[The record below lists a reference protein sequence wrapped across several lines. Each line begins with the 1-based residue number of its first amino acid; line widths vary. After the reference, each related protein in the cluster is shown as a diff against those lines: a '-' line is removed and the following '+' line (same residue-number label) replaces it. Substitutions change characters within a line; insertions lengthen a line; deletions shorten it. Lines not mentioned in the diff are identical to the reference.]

1 MIHIRNDYDQNK
13 LTIILPEA
21 EIRSEQKNCPLCP
34 GNEYMT
40 NLSIVSLVAK
50 DGMLQRLQDSYDRY
64 VKNWTIRIFESK
76 NPIVSTKSD
85 ECYNDRPLYREPAYG
100 YHYIVVASSNH
111 NETFSTISIEQWSNI
126 IVIIQDRLKWLYT
139 QKKVTYVA
147 IYVNQREQV
156 GSNLIHPHINMV
168 AFSIIPPTIEKESK
182 ISHKIVNEKGI
193 CPMCQIVNKEINGE
207 RQILQTDS
215 FIAFCP
221 WASIYPFEFCISPK
235 KHVSSFAQI
244 TQKEISDLALILRST
259 LGGLS
264 KSREN
269 PPYDLI
275 FHLSPEKKNN
285 KQIHWHIEI
294 YPLTKYLSGLERGY
308 GIYLNDIFPEQAAKI
323 LGDACRKELA
333 SLVGIT

>member
-1 MIHIRNDYDQNK
+1 MKHIRNDYDQNK
-13 LTIILPEA
+13 LTIVLPDNV
-21 EIRSEQKNCPLCP
+21 INSRTKNCSLCP
-34 GNEYMT
+34 GNEHMT
-40 NLSIVSLVAK
+40 NLSLVSLVAK
-50 DGMLQRLQDSYDRY
+50 DGMLQRLQDSYDEY
-64 VKNWTIRIFESK
+64 IKNWTIRIFESK

-85 ECYNDRPLYREPAYG
+85 ECYSDRPLYREPAYG

-111 NETFSTISIEQWSNI
+111 YENFSTISIEQWSNI

-139 QKKVTYVA
+139 QKKITYVA
-147 IYVNQREQV
+147 IYINHRESK
-156 GSNLIHPHINMV
+156 SNIIHPYINMV

-182 ISHKIVNEKGI
+182 ISHKIINEKGI
-193 CPMCQIVNKEINGE
+193 CPMCQIVNEESNGE

-259 LGGLS
+259 LGGLA

-269 PPYDLI
+269 PSYDLI
-275 FHLSPEKKNN
+275 FHLSPEKKHN
-285 KQIHWHIEI
+285 KQIHWHIEV
-294 YPLTKYLSGLERGY
+294 YPLTKYLSGLESGY
-308 GIYLNDIFPEQAAKI
+308 GIYLNNTLPEQAAKM

-333 SLVGIT
+333 VLVGIN